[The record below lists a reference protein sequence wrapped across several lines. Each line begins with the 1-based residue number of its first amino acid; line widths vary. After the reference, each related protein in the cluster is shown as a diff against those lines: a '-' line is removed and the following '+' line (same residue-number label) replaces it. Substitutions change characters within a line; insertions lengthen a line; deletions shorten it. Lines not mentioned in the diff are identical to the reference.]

1 MQLHLFLIRLS
12 HSSTLVQIETT
23 VKAELQ
29 VEMAISLSIRVRN
42 PMEVI
47 IKEPVAQTQVLQAAI
62 TKSKQTKEWARA
74 VTSLNKLDSHS
85 KI

>member
-62 TKSKQTKEWARA
+62 TKSKQTKE
-74 VTSLNKLDSHS
+74 
-85 KI
+85 